1 MQAIKKFAE
10 GNAIVILDPKLE
22 RTAANKLALEKILEL
37 AFQCLAPGKQSR
49 PSMRK
54 CAEVLWSIRK
64 DYKEQSTSDFCY
76 FISSKSQGSFSV
88 VTEE

>member
-64 DYKEQSTSDFCY
+64 DYKEQSTSDFCD
-76 FISSKSQGSFSV
+76 FISSKSQGSFQL
-88 VTEE
+88 